1 MLLYRFHAIG
11 TDTRTP
17 RIIDIGVFDIAPKQV
32 RYDPRPAVF
41 LGSSATPEVHAP
53 IGRYRHVV
61 LRVVHPGQGAA
72 SAA

>member
-1 MLLYRFHAIG
+1 MFLYRFHTIG

-17 RIIDIGVFDIAPKQV
+17 RIIDIDVFDIAPKQV
-32 RYDPRPAVF
+32 LIDSRPAAF

-53 IGRYRHVV
+53 IGRHDHVV